1 MLLAAAIIPLFT
13 AFNRINPDTAYGAA
27 PPSPLP
33 QQHQSAALS
42 DVLVNQGG
50 AIVKMDASVADV
62 PPRRGI
68 ISYTMQPGDTIQNL
82 AAQYGL
88 TVDTLRW
95 ANNILDVTAVH
106 PGAQILVPP
115 VNGVLVKIT
124 PGMQLNALAVQYH
137 ADRQSIID
145 FNYLRDPDHLVAGSL
160 LMLPDGLGPSLDPVS
175 NRVVTWRRLGTL
187 VQTVTYYG
195 SVSGSG
201 GKFPYGFCTW
211 WVAHKR
217 YVPWSGDAWQWWYEA
232 RLYGFSEGQAPQ
244 AGAIMVQ
251 GISWAS
257 PVGHVAYVESV
268 NADGSFTVSEMNYGR
283 WGVVDY
289 RTIRSTAGLDILGF
303 IY

>member
-13 AFNRINPDTAYGAA
+13 AFNRITPDTAYGAA

-33 QQHQSAALS
+33 LQHQSAAMS

-68 ISYTMQPGDTIQNL
+68 IAYTMQPGDTIQNL

-95 ANNILDVTAVH
+95 ANNILDITAVH
-106 PGAQILVPP
+106 PGAQLLIPP
-115 VNGVLVKIT
+115 VNGVLVKIAA
-124 PGMQLNALAVQYH
+124 GMQLNALAIQYH
-137 ADRQSIID
+137 VDRQSIID

-160 LMLPDGLGPSLDPVS
+160 LMLPDGLGPSLDPVTS
-175 NRVVTWRRLGTL
+175 RVVQWQRLGSV

-217 YVPWSGDAWQWWYEA
+217 YIPWTGDAWQWWYQA
-232 RLYGFSEGQAPQ
+232 RLYGFAEGQAPK
-244 AGAIMVQ
+244 AGAILVQ

-289 RTIRSTAGLDILGF
+289 RTIRSTTGLDILGF